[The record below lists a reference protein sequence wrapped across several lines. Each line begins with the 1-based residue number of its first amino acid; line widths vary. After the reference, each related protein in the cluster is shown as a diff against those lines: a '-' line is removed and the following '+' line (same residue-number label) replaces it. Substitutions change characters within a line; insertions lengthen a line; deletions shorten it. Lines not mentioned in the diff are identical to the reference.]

1 MSNPNLVQDYL
12 FLGPLIEDRLRG
24 EIGQNVAVES
34 IEQMSQVRD
43 NADLRE
49 LVVYVMWGG
58 DRFNTTEG
66 GRAGAGASQ
75 QVYQRWIVWA
85 RVRNESTADLAAR
98 NRRAGPLLSA
108 IHKALA
114 GWVPEG
120 ALRPLVRAQ
129 GPAPDYRPASG
140 LYPLAFEINMAL

>member
-1 MSNPNLVQDYL
+1 MSNPSLLADYL
-12 FLGPLIEDRLRG
+12 FIGPLIEARLAEQLG
-24 EIGQNVAVES
+24 ENIAVES

-43 NADLRE
+43 NAELRE

-75 QVYQRWIVWA
+75 QVYQRWIVWV
-85 RVRNESTADLAAR
+85 RVRNESQADLAAR
-98 NRRAGPLLSA
+98 NRRAGPVLSA
-108 IHKALA
+108 THKALA
-114 GWVPEG
+114 GWMPEG
-120 ALRPLVRAQ
+120 GLRPFVRAQ
-129 GPAPDYRPASG
+129 GPTPDYRTTSG